1 VRARALHPD
10 VIVVTSALLQVNCVI
25 VRGPG
30 GPGLSQAQAEG
41 APVSVVEVTPGD
53 PAAEAFVIDSPVL
66 PEELELLP
74 SVLDQSGFPAPS
86 GLIATHADWDHVLA
100 PLAFP
105 DAPLGL
111 AESGARRL
119 AAEPGAAQRELR
131 AFDEELYLE
140 RPRPL
145 QLGAVQALPV
155 PGHCEIGQAQL
166 DLHPTGGHTP
176 DGMAIVVPWAGV
188 LVAGDYLSPVEIPM
202 LNDGGSVQEYL
213 GTLERL
219 RPLVA
224 AARHV
229 VPGHGPPI
237 EAGKAGEILDED
249 VAYLKDLG
257 ERGADA
263 ALPEGRRSAEMRR
276 IHARNVAQ
284 AGKAH

>member
-10 VIVVTSALLQVNCVI
+10 VIAVTSALLQVNCVI

-30 GPGLSQAQAEG
+30 GPGEPAPPAEAG
-41 APVSVVEVTPGD
+41 ALNVVEVAPGQ
-53 PAAEAFVIDSPVL
+53 PGAEAFVIDSPVL

-74 SVLDQSGFPAPS
+74 SVLDQAGFPAPS
-86 GLIATHADWDHVLA
+86 GLIATHADWDHVMG

-105 DAPLGL
+105 EVPLGV
-111 AESGARRL
+111 AESSARRL
-119 AAEPGAAQRELR
+119 GSEPGAAQRELR

-145 QLGAVQALPV
+145 QLGALQALPV
-155 PGHCEIGQAQL
+155 PGRCEIGTAEL
-166 DLHPTGGHTP
+166 ELHPTGGHTP

-188 LVAGDYLSPVEIPM
+188 LIAGDYLSPVEIPM
-202 LNDGGSVQEYL
+202 LNEGGGTSEYL
-213 GTLERL
+213 ETLERL

-237 EAGKAGEILDED
+237 EGAQAAAILDED
-249 VAYLKDLG
+249 AGYLRALA
-257 ERGADA
+257 ERGAEA
-263 ALPEGRRSAEMRR
+263 ELPEGRRSPEMRR
-276 IHARNVAQ
+276 IHARNA
-284 AGKAH
+284 ARAAETR